1 LNKWHY
7 EHYYKT
13 QNFIGGDMSGPFKG
27 VRVLEL
33 TSTVS
38 GPFAGMMLA
47 DQGAEVIKIEP
58 PGIGDLARFMG
69 TIKEGMGAM
78 FSTLNR
84 NKKCICLDFKN
95 EEDLSVLLELV
106 STADVLIENYR
117 PGIVKKLGIDY
128 QTLKKIK
135 PDLIYCSISGYGQ
148 SGPYKEKKVY
158 DPLIQGT
165 VGIPHAQNGEFP
177 ELIRTI
183 IYDKVTGLTS
193 AQAISA
199 ALYQKANGEGGQ
211 YLPISMMESALY
223 YNWPD
228 LMMNHTFEE
237 GGINLGE
244 LADLF
249 EVYETK
255 DGGVVLIIIANDEVF
270 TKFCEVFS
278 LSLHLDEKYNN
289 LVSRIIN
296 KEELTE
302 EINKIT
308 RKLSS
313 KELEDKMDNAEISAS
328 LCNDLNKVHLD
339 PQVIEQGSI
348 VEIDHPELGKMR
360 MPKPPANLKGQK
372 EFPRTLAPI
381 LGFDNRQIL
390 EELKVENDI
399 IVRMEERED
408 QNRMLIKAMM
418 DAQNQ
423 SQNG

>member
-1 LNKWHY
+1 
-7 EHYYKT
+7 
-13 QNFIGGDMSGPFKG
+13 MSGPYKG

-47 DQGAEVIKIEP
+47 DQGADVIKIEP

-69 TIKEGMGAM
+69 TIKDGMGAM

-95 EEDLSVLLELV
+95 EEDLEVLKKLV

-128 QTLKKIK
+128 ESLSKIN

-165 VGIPHAQNGEFP
+165 VGIPLAQNNQSP

-199 ALYQKANGEGGQ
+199 ALYQKAIGEGGQ

-228 LMMNHTFEE
+228 LIMNYTFDE
-237 GGINLGE
+237 GGVNIGE

-249 EVYETK
+249 EVYETN

-270 TKFCEVFS
+270 TKFCIVFD

-296 KEELTE
+296 KEELTI
-302 EINKIT
+302 EINKVT
-308 RKLSS
+308 RSLSS
-313 KELEDKMDNAEISAS
+313 KELEDKMDREGISAS
-328 LCNDLNKVHLD
+328 ICNELNEVYKD
-339 PQVIEQGSI
+339 PQVVEQGSI
-348 VEIDHPELGKMR
+348 SEIDHPELGIMR
-360 MPKPPANLKGQK
+360 MPKPPANLKGQSS
-372 EFPRTLAPI
+372 FPRSLAPI
-381 LGFDNRQIL
+381 LGYDNREVLSSINIDDDTIQ
-390 EELKVENDI
+390 
-399 IVRMEERED
+399 RMEDREK
-408 QNRMLIKAMM
+408 QNREMLASLMQ
-418 DAQNQ
+418 ANEE
-423 SQNG
+423 

>member
-1 LNKWHY
+1 
-7 EHYYKT
+7 
-13 QNFIGGDMSGPFKG
+13 MSGPYKG

-47 DQGAEVIKIEP
+47 DQGADVIKIEP

-69 TIKEGMGAM
+69 TIKDGMGAM

-95 EEDLSVLLELV
+95 EEDLEVLKKLV

-128 QTLKKIK
+128 ESLSKIN

-165 VGIPHAQNGEFP
+165 VGIPLAQNNQSP

-199 ALYQKANGEGGQ
+199 ALYQKAIGEGGQ

-228 LMMNHTFEE
+228 LMMNYTFDE
-237 GGINLGE
+237 GGVNIGE

-249 EVYETK
+249 EVYETN

-270 TKFCEVFS
+270 TKFCTVFD

-296 KEELTE
+296 KEELTI
-302 EINKIT
+302 EINKVT
-308 RKLSS
+308 RSLSS
-313 KELEDKMDNAEISAS
+313 KELEDKMDLEGISAS
-328 LCNDLNKVHLD
+328 ICNELNEVYKD
-339 PQVIEQGSI
+339 PQVVEQGSI
-348 VEIDHPELGKMR
+348 TEIDHPELGVMR
-360 MPKPPANLKGQK
+360 MPKPPANLKGQSS
-372 EFPRTLAPI
+372 FPRSLAPI
-381 LGFDNRQIL
+381 LGYNNREVLSSINIDDDTIQ
-390 EELKVENDI
+390 
-399 IVRMEERED
+399 RMEDREK
-408 QNRMLIKAMM
+408 QNREMLASLMQ
-418 DAQNQ
+418 ANEE
-423 SQNG
+423 

>member
-1 LNKWHY
+1 
-7 EHYYKT
+7 
-13 QNFIGGDMSGPFKG
+13 MSGPYKG

-47 DQGAEVIKIEP
+47 DQGADVIKIEP

-69 TIKEGMGAM
+69 TIKDGMGAM

-95 EEDLSVLLELV
+95 EEDLEVLKKLV

-128 QTLKKIK
+128 ESLSKIN

-165 VGIPHAQNGEFP
+165 VGIPLAQNNQSP

-199 ALYQKANGEGGQ
+199 ALYQKAIGEGGQ

-228 LMMNHTFEE
+228 LMMNYTFDE
-237 GGINLGE
+237 GGVNIGE

-249 EVYETK
+249 EVYETN

-270 TKFCEVFS
+270 TKFCTVFD

-296 KEELTE
+296 KEELTI
-302 EINKIT
+302 EINKVT
-308 RKLSS
+308 RLLSS
-313 KELEDKMDNAEISAS
+313 KELEDKMDREGISAS
-328 LCNDLNKVHLD
+328 ICNELNEVYKD
-339 PQVIEQGSI
+339 PQVVEQGSI
-348 VEIDHPELGKMR
+348 TEINHPELGIMR
-360 MPKPPANLKGQK
+360 MPKPPANLKGQSS
-372 EFPRTLAPI
+372 FPRSLAPI
-381 LGFDNRQIL
+381 LGYDNREVLSSI
-390 EELKVENDI
+390 DI
-399 IVRMEERED
+399 DDDTIQRMEDREK
-408 QNRMLIKAMM
+408 QNREMLASLMQ
-418 DAQNQ
+418 ANEE
-423 SQNG
+423 

>member
-1 LNKWHY
+1 
-7 EHYYKT
+7 
-13 QNFIGGDMSGPFKG
+13 MSGPFKG

-33 TSTVS
+33 YSTVS

-69 TIKEGMGAM
+69 TIKDGMGAM

-95 EEDLSVLLELV
+95 EEDLSVLMQLV

-128 QTLKKIK
+128 ETLKKIK

-165 VGIPHAQNGEFP
+165 VGIPHAQNSEFP

-211 YLPISMMESALY
+211 YLPVSMMESALY

-278 LSLHLDEKYNN
+278 LSLHQDEKYNN
-289 LVSRIIN
+289 LVSRIVN
-296 KEELTE
+296 KEELTK

-308 RKLSS
+308 RSLSS
-313 KELEDKMDNAEISAS
+313 KELEDKMDNEGISAS
-328 LCNDLNKVHLD
+328 ICNNLNEVHLD

-390 EELKVENDI
+390 EELKIDNDI
-399 IVRMEERED
+399 IDRMEEREN

>member
-1 LNKWHY
+1 
-7 EHYYKT
+7 
-13 QNFIGGDMSGPFKG
+13 MSGPFKG

-78 FSTLNR
+78 FSVLNR

-95 EEDLSVLLELV
+95 EEDLEVLKKLV

-128 QTLKKIK
+128 ETLVKIN

-165 VGIPHAQNGEFP
+165 VGIPNAQNSKFP
-177 ELIRTI
+177 ELLRTI
-183 IYDKVTGLTS
+183 IYDKVTGMTS

-199 ALYQKANGEGGQ
+199 ALYQKAKGEGGQ

-228 LMMNHTFEE
+228 LMMNYTSDE
-237 GGINLGE
+237 GGVNVGE

-249 EVYETK
+249 EVYETT
-255 DGGVVLIIIANDEVF
+255 DGGIVIIIIANDEIF
-270 TKFCEVFS
+270 TNFCVLFD
-278 LSLHLDEKYNN
+278 LPFHLDENYTN
-289 LVSRIIN
+289 VISRILN
-296 KEELTE
+296 KDVLTK

-308 RKLSS
+308 KQFSS
-313 KELEDKMDNAEISAS
+313 KELEAKMDSAGISS
-328 LCNDLNKVHLD
+328 SICNELNEVRND

-348 VEIDHPELGKMR
+348 VTINHPELGIMR
-360 MPKPPANLKGQK
+360 MPKPAANLKGQGP
-372 EFPRTLAPI
+372 FPRSLAPI
-381 LGFDNRQIL
+381 LGFDNR
-390 EELKVENDI
+390 ELLSSIDIDNDTI
-399 IVRMEERED
+399 QRMEDREK
-408 QNRMLIKAMM
+408 QNREMLASLMQ
-418 DAQNQ
+418 ANEE
-423 SQNG
+423 

>member
-1 LNKWHY
+1 
-7 EHYYKT
+7 
-13 QNFIGGDMSGPFKG
+13 MSGPYSG
-27 VRVLEL
+27 IRVLEL

-69 TIKEGMGAM
+69 TIKDGMGAM

-95 EEDLSVLLELV
+95 EEDLYVLKELV
-106 STADVLIENYR
+106 STSDVLIENYR
-117 PGIVKKLGIDY
+117 PGIVHKLGIDY
-128 QTLKKIK
+128 ESLCKIK

-165 VGIPHAQNGEFP
+165 VGIPNAQNSKFP
-177 ELIRTI
+177 ELLRTI

-199 ALYQKANGEGGQ
+199 ALYQKERGEGGQ

-228 LMMNHTFEE
+228 LMMNHTFFE
-237 GGINLGE
+237 GGINIGE

-249 EVYETK
+249 EVYETS
-255 DGGVVLIIIANDEVF
+255 DGGVIIIIIAADEVF
-270 TKFCEVFS
+270 SKFCSHFD
-278 LSLHLDEKYNN
+278 LDLYSNDKYNS
-289 LVSRIIN
+289 LESRIIN
-296 KEELTE
+296 KEQLTE
-302 EINKIT
+302 EINKVT
-308 RKLSS
+308 RNFSS
-313 KELEDKMDNAEISAS
+313 RQLVERMDHEGISAS
-328 LCNDLNKVHLD
+328 VCNQLDEVHQD
-339 PQVIEQGSI
+339 PQVLDQGSI
-348 VEIDHPELGKMR
+348 VEINHPELGKMR

-372 EFPRTLAPI
+372 EFPRSLAPI
-381 LGFDNRQIL
+381 LGFDNREVL
-390 EELKVENDI
+390 ENIKIDNDI
-399 IVRMEERED
+399 IQRMEEREE
-408 QNRMLIKAMM
+408 QNRLLIKAMM
-418 DAQNQ
+418 DAENQ
-423 SQNG
+423 S

>member
-1 LNKWHY
+1 
-7 EHYYKT
+7 
-13 QNFIGGDMSGPFKG
+13 MSGPYKG

-47 DQGAEVIKIEP
+47 DQGADVIKIEP

-69 TIKEGMGAM
+69 TIKDGMGAM

-95 EEDLSVLLELV
+95 EEDLEVLKKLV

-128 QTLKKIK
+128 ESLSKIN

-165 VGIPHAQNGEFP
+165 VGIPLAQNNQSP

-199 ALYQKANGEGGQ
+199 ALYQKAIGEGGQ

-228 LMMNHTFEE
+228 LMMNYTFDE
-237 GGINLGE
+237 GGVNIGE

-249 EVYETK
+249 EVYETN

-270 TKFCEVFS
+270 TKFCIVFD

-296 KEELTE
+296 KEELTI
-302 EINKIT
+302 EINKVT
-308 RKLSS
+308 RSLSS
-313 KELEDKMDNAEISAS
+313 KELEDKMDCEGISAS
-328 LCNDLNKVHLD
+328 ICNELNEVYKD
-339 PQVIEQGSI
+339 PQVVEQGSI
-348 VEIDHPELGKMR
+348 TEIDHPELGIMR
-360 MPKPPANLKGQK
+360 MPKPPANLKGQGS
-372 EFPRTLAPI
+372 FPRSLAPI
-381 LGFDNRQIL
+381 LGYDNREVLSSINVDDDTIQ
-390 EELKVENDI
+390 
-399 IVRMEERED
+399 RMEDREK
-408 QNRMLIKAMM
+408 QNREMLASLMQ
-418 DAQNQ
+418 ANEE
-423 SQNG
+423 

>member
-1 LNKWHY
+1 
-7 EHYYKT
+7 
-13 QNFIGGDMSGPFKG
+13 MSGPYKG

-47 DQGAEVIKIEP
+47 DQGADVIKIEP

-69 TIKEGMGAM
+69 TIKDGMGAM

-95 EEDLSVLLELV
+95 EEDLEVLKKLV

-128 QTLKKIK
+128 ESLSKIN

-165 VGIPHAQNGEFP
+165 VGIPLAQNNQSP

-199 ALYQKANGEGGQ
+199 ALYQKAIGEGGQ

-228 LMMNHTFEE
+228 LMMNYTFDE
-237 GGINLGE
+237 GGVNIGE

-249 EVYETK
+249 EVYETN

-270 TKFCEVFS
+270 TKFCTVFD

-296 KEELTE
+296 KEELTI
-302 EINKIT
+302 EINKVT
-308 RKLSS
+308 RLLSS
-313 KELEDKMDNAEISAS
+313 KELEDKMDREGISAS
-328 LCNDLNKVHLD
+328 ICNELNEVYKD
-339 PQVIEQGSI
+339 PQVVEQGSI
-348 VEIDHPELGKMR
+348 TEIDHPELGIMR
-360 MPKPPANLKGQK
+360 MPKPPANLKGQDS
-372 EFPRTLAPI
+372 FPRSLAPI
-381 LGFDNRQIL
+381 LGYDNREVLSSINIDDDTIQ
-390 EELKVENDI
+390 
-399 IVRMEERED
+399 RMEDREK
-408 QNRMLIKAMM
+408 QNREMLASLMQ
-418 DAQNQ
+418 ANEE
-423 SQNG
+423 

>member
-1 LNKWHY
+1 
-7 EHYYKT
+7 
-13 QNFIGGDMSGPFKG
+13 MSGPYKG

-47 DQGAEVIKIEP
+47 DQGADVIKIEP

-69 TIKEGMGAM
+69 TIKDGMGAM

-95 EEDLSVLLELV
+95 EEDLEVLKKLV

-128 QTLKKIK
+128 ESLSKIN

-165 VGIPHAQNGEFP
+165 VGIPLAQNNQSP

-199 ALYQKANGEGGQ
+199 ALYQKAIGEGGQ

-228 LMMNHTFEE
+228 LMMNYTFDE
-237 GGINLGE
+237 GGVNIGE

-249 EVYETK
+249 EVYETN

-270 TKFCEVFS
+270 TKFCTVFD
-278 LSLHLDEKYNN
+278 LSLHLDDKYNN

-296 KEELTE
+296 KEELTI
-302 EINKIT
+302 EINKVT
-308 RKLSS
+308 RLLSS
-313 KELEDKMDNAEISAS
+313 KELEDKMDREGISAS
-328 LCNDLNKVHLD
+328 ICNELNEVYKD
-339 PQVIEQGSI
+339 PQVVEQGSI
-348 VEIDHPELGKMR
+348 AEINHPELGIMR
-360 MPKPPANLKGQK
+360 MPKPPANLKGQSS
-372 EFPRTLAPI
+372 FPRSLAPI
-381 LGFDNRQIL
+381 LGYDNREVLSSINIDDDTIQ
-390 EELKVENDI
+390 
-399 IVRMEERED
+399 RMEDREK
-408 QNRMLIKAMM
+408 QNREMLASLMQ
-418 DAQNQ
+418 ANEE
-423 SQNG
+423 

>member
-1 LNKWHY
+1 
-7 EHYYKT
+7 
-13 QNFIGGDMSGPFKG
+13 MSGPYKG

-47 DQGAEVIKIEP
+47 DQGADVIKIEP

-69 TIKEGMGAM
+69 TIKDGMGAM

-95 EEDLSVLLELV
+95 EEDLEVLKKLV

-128 QTLKKIK
+128 ESLSKIN

-165 VGIPHAQNGEFP
+165 VGIPLAQNNQSP

-199 ALYQKANGEGGQ
+199 ALYQKAIGEGGQ

-228 LMMNHTFEE
+228 LMMNYTFDE
-237 GGINLGE
+237 GGVNIGE

-249 EVYETK
+249 EVYETN

-270 TKFCEVFS
+270 TKFCIVFD

-296 KEELTE
+296 KEELTI
-302 EINKIT
+302 EINKVT
-308 RKLSS
+308 RSLSS
-313 KELEDKMDNAEISAS
+313 KELEDKMDREGISAS
-328 LCNDLNKVHLD
+328 ICNELNEVYKD
-339 PQVIEQGSI
+339 PQVVEQGSI
-348 VEIDHPELGKMR
+348 SEIDHPELGIMR
-360 MPKPPANLKGQK
+360 MPKPPANLKGQDS
-372 EFPRTLAPI
+372 FPRSLAPI
-381 LGFDNRQIL
+381 LGYDNRVVLSSINIDDDTIQ
-390 EELKVENDI
+390 
-399 IVRMEERED
+399 RMEDREK
-408 QNRMLIKAMM
+408 QNREMLASLMQ
-418 DAQNQ
+418 ANEE
-423 SQNG
+423 

>member
-1 LNKWHY
+1 
-7 EHYYKT
+7 
-13 QNFIGGDMSGPFKG
+13 MSGPFKD

-69 TIKEGMGAM
+69 TIKDGMGAM

-95 EEDLSVLLELV
+95 EDDLQVLMNLV
-106 STADVLIENYR
+106 ATADVLIENYR

-128 QTLKKIK
+128 DSLIEIK

-148 SGPYKEKKVY
+148 SGPYVEKKVY

-165 VGIPHAQNGEFP
+165 VGIPNAQSSVFP

-228 LMMNHTFEE
+228 LMMNYTFEE
-237 GGINLGE
+237 GGLNIGE

-249 EVYETK
+249 EVYKTL
-255 DGGVVLIIIANDEVF
+255 DGGVVLIIIANDEIF
-270 TKFCEVFS
+270 TKFCTTFDVN
-278 LSLHLDEKYNN
+278 LHLEEKYSN
-289 LVSRIIN
+289 LVSRIVHR
-296 KEELTE
+296 EELTK

-308 RKLSS
+308 SKLKS
-313 KELEDKMDNAEISAS
+313 KELEKIMDEDGISAS
-328 LCNDLNKVHLD
+328 ICNDLSEVHLD
-339 PQVIEQGSI
+339 PQVVEQNSI
-348 VEIDHPELGKMR
+348 VEIDHPELGIMR
-360 MPKPPANLKGQK
+360 MPKPPANLKGQGI
-372 EFPRTLAPI
+372 FPRSLAPI
-381 LGFDNRQIL
+381 LGSDNREVLSSINVDDDTI
-390 EELKVENDI
+390 K
-399 IVRMEERED
+399 RMEDRET
-408 QNRMLIKAMM
+408 QNRELLASLMEAAE
-418 DAQNQ
+418 AQK
-423 SQNG
+423 

>member
-1 LNKWHY
+1 
-7 EHYYKT
+7 
-13 QNFIGGDMSGPFKG
+13 MSGPFKD

-69 TIKEGMGAM
+69 TIKDGMGAM

-95 EEDLSVLLELV
+95 EDDLQVLMNLV
-106 STADVLIENYR
+106 ATADVLIENYR

-128 QTLKKIK
+128 DSLIEIK

-148 SGPYKEKKVY
+148 SGPYVEKKVY

-165 VGIPHAQNGEFP
+165 VGIPNAQSSVFP

-228 LMMNHTFEE
+228 LMMNYTFEE
-237 GGINLGE
+237 GGLNIGE

-249 EVYETK
+249 EVYKTL
-255 DGGVVLIIIANDEVF
+255 DGGVVLIIIANDEIF
-270 TKFCEVFS
+270 TKFCTTFDVN
-278 LSLHLDEKYNN
+278 LHLEEKYSN
-289 LVSRIIN
+289 LVSRIVHR
-296 KEELTE
+296 EELTK

-308 RKLSS
+308 SKLKS
-313 KELEDKMDNAEISAS
+313 KELEKKMDEEGISAS
-328 LCNDLNKVHLD
+328 ICNDLSEVHLD
-339 PQVIEQGSI
+339 PQVVEQNSI
-348 VEIDHPELGKMR
+348 VEIDHPELGIMR
-360 MPKPPANLKGQK
+360 MPKPPANLKGQGI
-372 EFPRTLAPI
+372 FPRSLAPI
-381 LGFDNRQIL
+381 LGSDNREVLSSINVDDDTI
-390 EELKVENDI
+390 K
-399 IVRMEERED
+399 RMEDRET
-408 QNRMLIKAMM
+408 QNRELLASLMEAAE
-418 DAQNQ
+418 AQK
-423 SQNG
+423 

>member
-1 LNKWHY
+1 
-7 EHYYKT
+7 
-13 QNFIGGDMSGPFKG
+13 MSGPYKG

-47 DQGAEVIKIEP
+47 DQGADVIKIEP

-69 TIKEGMGAM
+69 TIKDGMGAM

-95 EEDLSVLLELV
+95 EEDLEVLKKLV

-128 QTLKKIK
+128 ESLSKIN

-165 VGIPHAQNGEFP
+165 VGIPLAQNNQSP

-199 ALYQKANGEGGQ
+199 ALYQKAIGEGGQ

-228 LMMNHTFEE
+228 LMMNYTFDE
-237 GGINLGE
+237 GGVNIGE

-249 EVYETK
+249 EVYETN

-270 TKFCEVFS
+270 TKFCTVFD

-296 KEELTE
+296 KEELTV
-302 EINKIT
+302 EINKVT
-308 RKLSS
+308 RSLSS
-313 KELEDKMDNAEISAS
+313 KELEDKMDREGISAS
-328 LCNDLNKVHLD
+328 ICNELNEVYQD
-339 PQVIEQGSI
+339 PQVVEQGSI
-348 VEIDHPELGKMR
+348 TEIDHPELGIMR
-360 MPKPPANLKGQK
+360 MPKPPANLKGQGS
-372 EFPRTLAPI
+372 FPRSLAPI
-381 LGFDNRQIL
+381 LGYDNREVLSSINVDDDTIQ
-390 EELKVENDI
+390 
-399 IVRMEERED
+399 RMEDREK
-408 QNRMLIKAMM
+408 QNREMLASLMQ
-418 DAQNQ
+418 ANEE
-423 SQNG
+423 

>member
-1 LNKWHY
+1 
-7 EHYYKT
+7 
-13 QNFIGGDMSGPFKG
+13 MSGPFKG

-69 TIKEGMGAM
+69 TIKDGMGAM

-95 EEDLSVLLELV
+95 EEDLSVLMQLV

-128 QTLKKIK
+128 ETLKKIK

-165 VGIPHAQNGEFP
+165 VGIPHAQNSEFP

-211 YLPISMMESALY
+211 YLPVSMMESALY

-228 LMMNHTFEE
+228 LMMNYTFEE

-249 EVYETK
+249 EVYETI

-278 LSLHLDEKYNN
+278 LSLHQDEKYNN
-289 LVSRIIN
+289 LVSRIVN
-296 KEELTE
+296 KEELTK

-308 RKLSS
+308 RNLSS
-313 KELEDKMDNAEISAS
+313 KELEDKMDNEGISAS
-328 LCNDLNKVHLD
+328 ICNDLNEVHLD

-390 EELKVENDI
+390 EELKIDNDI
-399 IVRMEERED
+399 IDRMEEREN

>member
-1 LNKWHY
+1 
-7 EHYYKT
+7 
-13 QNFIGGDMSGPFKG
+13 MSGPFKG

-69 TIKEGMGAM
+69 TIKDGMGAM

-95 EEDLSVLLELV
+95 EEDLSVLMQLV

-128 QTLKKIK
+128 ETLKKIK

-165 VGIPHAQNGEFP
+165 VGIPHAQNSEFP

-199 ALYQKANGEGGQ
+199 ALYQRANGEGGQ

-228 LMMNHTFEE
+228 LMMNYTFEE

-278 LSLHLDEKYNN
+278 LSLHQDEKYNN
-289 LVSRIIN
+289 LVSRIVN
-296 KEELTE
+296 KEELTK

-308 RKLSS
+308 RNLSS
-313 KELEDKMDNAEISAS
+313 KELEDKMDNEGISAS
-328 LCNDLNKVHLD
+328 ICNDLNEVHLD

-390 EELKVENDI
+390 EELKIDNDI
-399 IVRMEERED
+399 IERMEEREN

>member
-1 LNKWHY
+1 
-7 EHYYKT
+7 
-13 QNFIGGDMSGPFKG
+13 MSGPFKD

-69 TIKEGMGAM
+69 TIKDGMGAM

-95 EEDLSVLLELV
+95 EDDLQVLMNLV
-106 STADVLIENYR
+106 ATADVLIENYR

-128 QTLKKIK
+128 DSLIEIK

-148 SGPYKEKKVY
+148 SGPYVEKKVY

-165 VGIPHAQNGEFP
+165 VGIPNAQSGIFP

-228 LMMNHTFEE
+228 LMMNYTFEE
-237 GGINLGE
+237 GGLNIGE

-249 EVYETK
+249 EVYKTL
-255 DGGVVLIIIANDEVF
+255 DGGVVLIIIANDEIF
-270 TKFCEVFS
+270 TKFCTTFDVN
-278 LSLHLDEKYNN
+278 LHLEEKYSN
-289 LVSRIIN
+289 LVSRIVHR
-296 KEELTE
+296 EELTK

-308 RKLSS
+308 SKLKS
-313 KELEDKMDNAEISAS
+313 KELEKIMDEEGISAS
-328 LCNDLNKVHLD
+328 ICNDLSEVHLD
-339 PQVIEQGSI
+339 PQVVEQNSI
-348 VEIDHPELGKMR
+348 VEIDHPELGIMR
-360 MPKPPANLKGQK
+360 MPKPPANLKGQGI
-372 EFPRTLAPI
+372 FPRSLAPI
-381 LGFDNRQIL
+381 LGSDNREVLSSINVDDDTI
-390 EELKVENDI
+390 K
-399 IVRMEERED
+399 RMEDRET
-408 QNRMLIKAMM
+408 QNRELLASLMEAAE
-418 DAQNQ
+418 AQK
-423 SQNG
+423 

>member
-1 LNKWHY
+1 
-7 EHYYKT
+7 
-13 QNFIGGDMSGPFKG
+13 MSGPFKG

-69 TIKEGMGAM
+69 TIKDGMGAM

-95 EEDLSVLLELV
+95 EDDLSVLLELV

-128 QTLKKIK
+128 ETLKEIK

-165 VGIPHAQNGEFP
+165 VGIPHAQNGKFP

-249 EVYETK
+249 EVYETT
-255 DGGVVLIIIANDEVF
+255 DGGVVLIIIANDEIF
-270 TKFCEVFS
+270 NKFCDVFE
-278 LSLHLDEKYNN
+278 LKLHLNEKYNN
-289 LVSRIIN
+289 LISRIIN
-296 KEELTE
+296 KKELTE

-308 RKLSS
+308 RNLSS
-313 KELEDKMDNAEISAS
+313 IELENRMDIEGISAS
-328 LCNDLNKVHLD
+328 VCNELKDVYKD

-348 VEIDHPELGKMR
+348 VTIEHPELGKMR
-360 MPKPPANLKGQK
+360 MPKPPASMKGQR
-372 EFPRTLAPI
+372 EFPNSLAPV
-381 LGFDNRQIL
+381 LGFDNREIL
-390 EELKVENDI
+390 EEIGIDNDTILRMEDREKQNREMLKVMMQLND
-399 IVRMEERED
+399 E
-408 QNRMLIKAMM
+408 QK
-418 DAQNQ
+418 
-423 SQNG
+423 

>member
-1 LNKWHY
+1 
-7 EHYYKT
+7 
-13 QNFIGGDMSGPFKG
+13 MSGPFKD

-69 TIKEGMGAM
+69 TIKDGMGAM

-95 EEDLSVLLELV
+95 DDDLQVLMNLV
-106 STADVLIENYR
+106 ATADVLIENYR

-128 QTLKKIK
+128 DSLIEIK

-148 SGPYKEKKVY
+148 SGPYVEKKVY

-165 VGIPHAQNGEFP
+165 VGIPNAQSSVFP

-228 LMMNHTFEE
+228 LMMNYTFEE
-237 GGINLGE
+237 GGLNIGE

-249 EVYETK
+249 EVYKTL
-255 DGGVVLIIIANDEVF
+255 DGGVVLIIIANDEIF
-270 TKFCEVFS
+270 TKFCTTFDVN
-278 LSLHLDEKYNN
+278 LHLEEKYSN
-289 LVSRIIN
+289 LVSRIVHR
-296 KEELTE
+296 EELTK

-308 RKLSS
+308 SKLKS
-313 KELEDKMDNAEISAS
+313 KELEKIMDEEGISAS
-328 LCNDLNKVHLD
+328 ICNDLSEVHLD
-339 PQVIEQGSI
+339 PQVVEQNSI
-348 VEIDHPELGKMR
+348 VEIDHPELGIMR
-360 MPKPPANLKGQK
+360 MPKPPANFKGQGI
-372 EFPRTLAPI
+372 FPRSLAPI
-381 LGFDNRQIL
+381 LGSDNREVLSSINVDDDTI
-390 EELKVENDI
+390 K
-399 IVRMEERED
+399 RMEDRET
-408 QNRMLIKAMM
+408 QNRELLASLMEAAE
-418 DAQNQ
+418 AQK
-423 SQNG
+423 

>member
-1 LNKWHY
+1 
-7 EHYYKT
+7 
-13 QNFIGGDMSGPFKG
+13 MSGPYEG
-27 VRVLEL
+27 IRVLEL

-47 DQGAEVIKIEP
+47 DQGAEVIKVEP

-69 TIKEGMGAM
+69 TTKDGMGAM

-95 EEDLSVLLELV
+95 EEDLSVLKELV
-106 STADVLIENYR
+106 STTDVLIENYR

-128 QTLKKIK
+128 ESLSQIN
-135 PDLIYCSISGYGQ
+135 PNLIYCSISGYGQ

-165 VGIPHAQNGEFP
+165 VGIPHAQNIKSP

-199 ALYQKANGEGGQ
+199 ALYQKAKGEGGQ
-211 YLPISMMESALY
+211 YLPISMMEAALY

-228 LMMNHTFEE
+228 LMMNHTFDE

-249 EVYETK
+249 EVYETQ

-270 TKFCEVFS
+270 TKFCNVFD

-296 KEELTE
+296 KEELTA
-302 EINKIT
+302 EINKVT
-308 RKLSS
+308 SRLSC
-313 KELEDKMDNAEISAS
+313 KELENKMDLEGISAS
-328 LCNDLNKVHLD
+328 ICNELNEVYKD

-348 VEIDHPELGKMR
+348 VEINHPELGVMR
-360 MPKPPANLKGQK
+360 MPKPPANLKGQGS
-372 EFPRTLAPI
+372 FPRSLAPI
-381 LGFDNRQIL
+381 LGHDNREVLTSINIDDGTIQ
-390 EELKVENDI
+390 
-399 IVRMEERED
+399 RMEDREK
-408 QNRMLIKAMM
+408 QNREMLASLMQ
-418 DAQNQ
+418 ATEE
-423 SQNG
+423 

>member
-1 LNKWHY
+1 
-7 EHYYKT
+7 
-13 QNFIGGDMSGPFKG
+13 MSGPYEG
-27 VRVLEL
+27 IRVLEL

-47 DQGAEVIKIEP
+47 DQGAEVIKVEP

-69 TIKEGMGAM
+69 TIKDGMGAM

-95 EEDLSVLLELV
+95 EEDLNALKELV

-128 QTLKKIK
+128 ESLSQIN

-165 VGIPHAQNGEFP
+165 VGIPLAQNNKSP

-199 ALYQKANGEGGQ
+199 ALYQKAKGQGGQ

-228 LMMNHTFEE
+228 LMMNYTFDE

-249 EVYETK
+249 EVYETN

-270 TKFCEVFS
+270 TKFCTVFD

-296 KEELTE
+296 KEELTIE
-302 EINKIT
+302 VNKVT
-308 RKLSS
+308 SKLSS
-313 KELEDKMDNAEISAS
+313 KELEDKMDLEGISAS
-328 LCNDLNKVHLD
+328 ICNELNEVYKD
-339 PQVIEQGSI
+339 PQVVEQGSI
-348 VEIDHPELGKMR
+348 TEINHPELGIMR
-360 MPKPPANLKGQK
+360 MPKPPANLKGQSS
-372 EFPRTLAPI
+372 FPRSLAPI
-381 LGFDNRQIL
+381 LGYDNREVLSSINIDDDTIQ
-390 EELKVENDI
+390 
-399 IVRMEERED
+399 RMEDREK
-408 QNRMLIKAMM
+408 QNREMLASLMQ
-418 DAQNQ
+418 ANEE
-423 SQNG
+423 

>member
-1 LNKWHY
+1 
-7 EHYYKT
+7 
-13 QNFIGGDMSGPFKG
+13 MSGPFKD

-69 TIKEGMGAM
+69 TIKDGMGAM

-95 EEDLSVLLELV
+95 EDDLQVLMNLV
-106 STADVLIENYR
+106 ATADVLIENYR

-128 QTLKKIK
+128 DSLIEIK

-148 SGPYKEKKVY
+148 SGPYVEKKVY

-165 VGIPHAQNGEFP
+165 VGIPNAQSSVFP

-228 LMMNHTFEE
+228 LMMNYTFEE
-237 GGINLGE
+237 GGLNIGE

-249 EVYETK
+249 EVYKTL
-255 DGGVVLIIIANDEVF
+255 DGGVVLIIIANDEIF
-270 TKFCEVFS
+270 TKFCTTFDVN
-278 LSLHLDEKYNN
+278 LHLEEKYSN
-289 LVSRIIN
+289 LVSRIVHR
-296 KEELTE
+296 EELTK

-308 RKLSS
+308 SKLKS
-313 KELEDKMDNAEISAS
+313 KELEKIMDEEGISAS
-328 LCNDLNKVHLD
+328 ICNTLDTVHLD
-339 PQVIEQGSI
+339 PQVVDQKSIIEI
-348 VEIDHPELGKMR
+348 NHPELGKMR
-360 MPKPPANLKGQK
+360 MPKPPANFKGQK
-372 EFPRTLAPI
+372 EFPRSLAPI
-381 LGFDNRQIL
+381 LGFDNREIL
-390 EELKVENDI
+390 EGLKIDNAI
-399 IVRMEERED
+399 IERMEEREN
-408 QNRMLIKAMM
+408 QNRILIQTMM
-418 DAQNQ
+418 EAQN
-423 SQNG
+423 SSRDD

>member
-1 LNKWHY
+1 
-7 EHYYKT
+7 
-13 QNFIGGDMSGPFKG
+13 MSGPYEG
-27 VRVLEL
+27 IRVLEL

-47 DQGAEVIKIEP
+47 DQGAEVIKVEP

-69 TIKEGMGAM
+69 TIKDGMGAM

-95 EEDLSVLLELV
+95 EEDLNALKELV

-128 QTLKKIK
+128 ESLAQIN

-165 VGIPHAQNGEFP
+165 VGIPLAQNNKSP

-199 ALYQKANGEGGQ
+199 ALYQKAKGQGGQ

-228 LMMNHTFEE
+228 LMMNYTFDE

-249 EVYETK
+249 EVYETN

-270 TKFCEVFS
+270 TKFCTVFD

-296 KEELTE
+296 REELTIE
-302 EINKIT
+302 VNKVT
-308 RKLSS
+308 SKLSS
-313 KELEDKMDNAEISAS
+313 KELEDKMDLEGISAS
-328 LCNDLNKVHLD
+328 ICNELNEVYKD

-348 VEIDHPELGKMR
+348 VEIDHPELGIMR
-360 MPKPPANLKGQK
+360 MPKPPANLKGQSS
-372 EFPRTLAPI
+372 FPRTLAPI
-381 LGFDNRQIL
+381 LGYDNREVLSSINIDDDTIQ
-390 EELKVENDI
+390 
-399 IVRMEERED
+399 RMEDREK
-408 QNRMLIKAMM
+408 QNREMLASLMQ
-418 DAQNQ
+418 ATEE
-423 SQNG
+423 S

>member
-1 LNKWHY
+1 
-7 EHYYKT
+7 
-13 QNFIGGDMSGPFKG
+13 MSGPYKG

-47 DQGAEVIKIEP
+47 DQGADVIKIEP

-69 TIKEGMGAM
+69 TIKDGMGAM

-95 EEDLSVLLELV
+95 EEDLEVLKKLV

-128 QTLKKIK
+128 ESLSKIN

-165 VGIPHAQNGEFP
+165 VGIPLAQNNQSP

-199 ALYQKANGEGGQ
+199 ALYQKAIGEGGQ

-228 LMMNHTFEE
+228 LMMNYTFDE
-237 GGINLGE
+237 GGVNIGE

-249 EVYETK
+249 EVYETN

-270 TKFCEVFS
+270 TKFCIVFD

-296 KEELTE
+296 KEELTI
-302 EINKIT
+302 EINKVT
-308 RKLSS
+308 RSLSS
-313 KELEDKMDNAEISAS
+313 KELEDKMDLEGISAS
-328 LCNDLNKVHLD
+328 ICNELNEVYKD
-339 PQVIEQGSI
+339 PQVVEQGSI
-348 VEIDHPELGKMR
+348 TEIDHPELGIMR
-360 MPKPPANLKGQK
+360 MPKPPANLKGQDS
-372 EFPRTLAPI
+372 FPRSLAPI
-381 LGFDNRQIL
+381 LGYDNREVLSSINIDDDTIQ
-390 EELKVENDI
+390 
-399 IVRMEERED
+399 RMEDREK
-408 QNRMLIKAMM
+408 QNREMLASLMQ
-418 DAQNQ
+418 ANEE
-423 SQNG
+423 

>member
-1 LNKWHY
+1 
-7 EHYYKT
+7 
-13 QNFIGGDMSGPFKG
+13 MSGPFNG

-69 TIKEGMGAM
+69 TIKDGMGAM

-95 EEDLSVLLELV
+95 EEDLSVLMQLV

-128 QTLKKIK
+128 ETLKKIK

-165 VGIPHAQNGEFP
+165 VGIPHAQNSEFP

-211 YLPISMMESALY
+211 YLPVSMMESALY

-228 LMMNHTFEE
+228 LMMNYTFEE

-278 LSLHLDEKYNN
+278 LSLHQDEKYNN
-289 LVSRIIN
+289 LVSRIVN
-296 KEELTE
+296 KEELTK

-308 RKLSS
+308 RNLSS
-313 KELEDKMDNAEISAS
+313 KELEDKMDNEGISAS
-328 LCNDLNKVHLD
+328 ICNDLNEVHLD

-390 EELKVENDI
+390 EELKIDNDI
-399 IVRMEERED
+399 IDRMEEREN

>member
-1 LNKWHY
+1 
-7 EHYYKT
+7 
-13 QNFIGGDMSGPFKG
+13 MSGPYKG

-47 DQGAEVIKIEP
+47 DQGADVIKIEP

-69 TIKEGMGAM
+69 TIKNGMGAM

-95 EEDLSVLLELV
+95 EEDLEVLKKLV

-128 QTLKKIK
+128 ESLSKIN

-165 VGIPHAQNGEFP
+165 VGIPLAQNNQSP

-199 ALYQKANGEGGQ
+199 ALYQKAIGEGGQ

-228 LMMNHTFEE
+228 LMMNYTFDE
-237 GGINLGE
+237 GGVNIGE

-249 EVYETK
+249 EVYETN

-270 TKFCEVFS
+270 TKFCTVFD

-296 KEELTE
+296 KEELTI
-302 EINKIT
+302 EINKVT
-308 RKLSS
+308 RSLSS
-313 KELEDKMDNAEISAS
+313 KELEDKMDREGISAS
-328 LCNDLNKVHLD
+328 ICNELNEVYKD
-339 PQVIEQGSI
+339 PQVVEQGSI
-348 VEIDHPELGKMR
+348 TEIDHPELGIMR
-360 MPKPPANLKGQK
+360 MPKPPANLKGQSS
-372 EFPRTLAPI
+372 FPRSLAPI
-381 LGFDNRQIL
+381 LGYDNREVLSSINIDDDTIQ
-390 EELKVENDI
+390 
-399 IVRMEERED
+399 RMEDREK
-408 QNRMLIKAMM
+408 QNREMLASLMQ
-418 DAQNQ
+418 ANEE
-423 SQNG
+423 

>member
-1 LNKWHY
+1 
-7 EHYYKT
+7 
-13 QNFIGGDMSGPFKG
+13 MSGPFKG

-47 DQGAEVIKIEP
+47 DQGAEVIKVEP

-69 TIKEGMGAM
+69 TTKDGMGAM

-95 EEDLSVLLELV
+95 EEDLSVLKELV
-106 STADVLIENYR
+106 KTSDVLIENYR

-128 QTLKKIK
+128 ETLSKIK

-165 VGIPHAQNGEFP
+165 VGIPHAQSGKFP

-211 YLPISMMESALY
+211 YLPISMLESALY

-228 LMMNHTFEE
+228 IMMNHTFEE

-270 TKFCEVFS
+270 TKFCSVFD
-278 LSLHLDEKYNN
+278 LNLYQEEKYNN

-296 KEELTE
+296 KEELTK
-302 EINKIT
+302 EINKVTSKI
-308 RKLSS
+308 SS
-313 KELEDKMDNAEISAS
+313 KELEQMMDVEGISAS
-328 LCNDLNKVHLD
+328 ICNELNEVHLD
-339 PQVIEQGSI
+339 PQVIDQKSI
-348 VEIDHPELGKMR
+348 AEIEHPDLGIMR
-360 MPKPPANLKGQK
+360 MSKPPANLKGQGI
-372 EFPRTLAPI
+372 FPRSLAPV
-381 LGFDNRQIL
+381 LGHDNRTLL
-390 EELKVENDI
+390 EELGIENDI
-399 IVRMEERED
+399 IERMEQREQ
-408 QNRMLIKAMM
+408 QNRILIETMA
-418 DAQNQ
+418 NQ
-423 SQNG
+423 LQDKDS

>member
-1 LNKWHY
+1 
-7 EHYYKT
+7 
-13 QNFIGGDMSGPFKG
+13 MSGPYKG

-47 DQGAEVIKIEP
+47 DQGADVIKIEP

-69 TIKEGMGAM
+69 TIKDGMGAM

-95 EEDLSVLLELV
+95 EEDLEVLKKLV

-128 QTLKKIK
+128 ESLSKIN

-165 VGIPHAQNGEFP
+165 VGIPLAQNNQSP

-199 ALYQKANGEGGQ
+199 ALYQKAIGEGGQ

-228 LMMNHTFEE
+228 LMMNYTFDE
-237 GGINLGE
+237 GGVNIGE

-249 EVYETK
+249 EVYETN

-270 TKFCEVFS
+270 TKFCIVFD

-296 KEELTE
+296 KEELTIE
-302 EINKIT
+302 VNKVT
-308 RKLSS
+308 RSLSS
-313 KELEDKMDNAEISAS
+313 KELEDKMDLEGISAS
-328 LCNDLNKVHLD
+328 ICNELNEVYKD
-339 PQVIEQGSI
+339 PQVVEQGSI
-348 VEIDHPELGKMR
+348 TEIDHPELGIMR
-360 MPKPPANLKGQK
+360 MPKPPANLKGQGS
-372 EFPRTLAPI
+372 FPRSLAPI
-381 LGFDNRQIL
+381 LGYDNREVLSSINIDDDTIQ
-390 EELKVENDI
+390 
-399 IVRMEERED
+399 RMEDREK
-408 QNRMLIKAMM
+408 QNREMLASLMQ
-418 DAQNQ
+418 ANEE
-423 SQNG
+423 